1 MKQETNFEREL
12 LDAHSSLSHNSL
24 FLFDGQSISDKL
36 TSTMPPASVQRAIY
50 EIPAAPVVQGP
61 LPQAAVT
68 ALWRGQRIEAI
79 KLVRV
84 EQNIGLDE
92 ARDLVS
98 AYLQTQPALSNRI
111 AKTQTDT
118 REGLLRWLIFHLA
131 GAVGLTY
138 LLI

>member
-1 MKQETNFEREL
+1 MKQETSFEREL
-12 LDAHSSLSHNSL
+12 LDAYSSLWHNSL
-24 FLFDGQSISDKL
+24 FLFDGQSFSGKL
-36 TSTMPPASVQRAIY
+36 TSTMPPASVQRAVS
-50 EIPAAPVVQGP
+50 EIPAAPVVHGP

-68 ALWRGQRIEAI
+68 ALWRGQLFEAI

-98 AYLQTQPALSNRI
+98 AYVQTQPALSNRI

-118 REGLLRWLIFHLA
+118 REGLLRWLIFLLA